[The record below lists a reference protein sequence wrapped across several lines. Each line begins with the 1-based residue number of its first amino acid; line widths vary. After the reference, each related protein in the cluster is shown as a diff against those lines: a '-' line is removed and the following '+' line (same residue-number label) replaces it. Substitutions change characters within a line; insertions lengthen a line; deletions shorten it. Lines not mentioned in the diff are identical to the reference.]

1 MYQRLRCEAQAEL
14 AGLGELEEEGEGEG
28 EGDADADAELAGRIK
43 DLEEKVAQLRAEE
56 GVKEEIALGIVT
68 AGDMQRVV
76 YGVRSSSG
84 GTGPGAV
91 MGEDPSSV
99 VMLRYKYIFLLPPRV
114 LKYFLCLSTMLTS
127 TL

>member
-1 MYQRLRCEAQAEL
+1 MYQRLRCEAQVEL
-14 AGLGELEEEGEGEG
+14 AGLGELEEEGEGDA
-28 EGDADADAELAGRIK
+28 DADADAELAGRIK